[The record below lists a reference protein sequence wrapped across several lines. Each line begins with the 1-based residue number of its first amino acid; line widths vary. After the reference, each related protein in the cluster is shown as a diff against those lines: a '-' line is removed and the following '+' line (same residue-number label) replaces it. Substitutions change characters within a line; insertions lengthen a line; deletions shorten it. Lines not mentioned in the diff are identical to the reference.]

1 MKIAVFVSGGGT
13 NLQAIIDRVQS
24 GFLPNVE
31 ISLVLSSSS
40 DAYALTRASNYGI
53 PSVVCSA
60 KNYPSRELWDE
71 AVLDHV
77 MKSGATLI
85 VLAGYLSLLG
95 SKVVKAFSNRIINV
109 HPALIPSF
117 CGAGMYGIN
126 PHIAVLQRG
135 VKVSGATVHFVNE
148 NYDEGPIILQKAIEV
163 LQDDTPESLQKRIM
177 VNCEQVILPEAIRLI
192 SEDKIEVKN
201 KLVVFKNDNREEKNE
216 DI

>member
-1 MKIAVFVSGGGT
+1 
-13 NLQAIIDRVQS
+13 
-24 GFLPNVE
+24 
-31 ISLVLSSSS
+31 
-40 DAYALTRASNYGI
+40 
-53 PSVVCSA
+53 
-60 KNYPSRELWDE
+60 
-71 AVLDHV
+71 

-201 KLVVFKNDNREEKNE
+201 NLVVFKNDNREEKNE

>member
-40 DAYALTRASNYGI
+40 DAYALMRASNYGI

-201 KLVVFKNDNREEKNE
+201 NLVVFKNDNREEKNE